1 MWHLQCLYVR
11 GMSCCGV
18 ERQATDVCVMDV
30 ADVVGRCIA
39 GRTIDWCVAQRSL
52 CFWYGAGVS
61 HLMHVLL
68 ALRGS
73 CVVGMDPVARR
84 FMWDVIARVSNQR
97 KQSTVIL
104 TSHSMEEVEALST

>member
-1 MWHLQCLYVR
+1 
-11 GMSCCGV
+11 
-18 ERQATDVCVMDV
+18 MDV